1 MNNQENRPFL
11 IIKEVSELLG
21 ISVSTIN
28 RLIKNGDFLQKIKI
42 SPKRIIFM
50 KREIDEWIKS
60 KKITTKFPKNKG
72 TCVCP
77 FRVLNF
83 FSQMSGALK
92 FL

>member
-1 MNNQENRPFL
+1 MNQENRPFL
-11 IIKEVSELLG
+11 SIKEVSELLG

-28 RLIKNGDFLQKIKI
+28 RLIKRGDFPQKIKI

-60 KKITTKFPKNKG
+60 KKITTKFLKNKG
-72 TCVCP
+72 ASFCP

-83 FSQMSGALK
+83 V
-92 FL
+92 FLN